1 MLIRAGPKAATRR
14 LASANAS
21 PSNVRDELKR
31 LVDLGILDAERPE
44 DSARIYY
51 VRTNSRLWEIIATAA
66 AALEGD

>member
-1 MLIRAGPKAATRR
+1 
-14 LASANAS
+14 
-21 PSNVRDELKR
+21 VRDGLKR
-31 LVDLGILDAERPE
+31 FVDLGMLDVERPE